1 MSTKKEDNSGEFKLS
16 TVSVKNRKTVYL
28 IIMILLIGGISAYN
42 NMSRE
47 SFPEIQVPKIFVNVA
62 YPGNSPDI
70 VKDKIIK
77 PIEKELNTIKGV
89 DKIEANALQDMGY
102 LIVEFDFSISTKEA
116 KDLVTDAVADAKS
129 DKNFA
134 TDLPYEP
141 IIQEMDVNEM
151 PVVNINLSGD
161 FPIEVLNSK
170 AEYLQDKIEALTEI
184 NEVAIR
190 GVQDQKLKIEVKQ
203 DMAESKQVSVD
214 DIEQAIARENIN
226 VGAGSLKIDGVEHFV
241 MLEGKFTEIEEIQNM
256 IVKHDGDRDVYMYE
270 VANVSFGDADTTSY
284 ARENDLPVVML
295 DVKKRAG
302 ANIIDAI
309 DQIKEIVEKAQKDGS
324 LTGINVSF
332 TNDQSD
338 KIRSQVSNLEN
349 SIILG
354 VILVVG
360 VLLFFLGLRNALFV
374 GVAIPLSMFMSFM
387 LLHMAGVTLNVMVLF
402 SLVLALGMLVDNGI
416 VVVENVYRLMD
427 EEGMDGLSAAIK
439 GVGEVAWP
447 IIASTAT
454 TLAAFVPLAIWPG
467 IMGEFMKYLPITLMI
482 VLGSS
487 LFVALVINPVLTAV
501 MMKLKEQDKNF
512 EKRDWIIL
520 VAASV
525 LSLALA
531 SPQAGGFGTLGYIV
545 LIGYSLFRFV
555 LHSKETPKTFSII
568 PAVILMAFAL
578 LQYMMVSLAAG
589 NGLMLVGLFI
599 LFNRFYSIPV
609 TDWFQNKAL
618 PKLENG
624 YKKLLEWTLKGWRPV
639 WILVGTFGLLILS
652 FVLIGLFPTKVE
664 FFPDNEPNYVNIY
677 IEYPVGTD
685 IEVTNNTTQD
695 IKSLVDEVLNEEI
708 QNTGKDKILWD
719 QNTYTYNEVYNI
731 KMFRDETGNEVYDT
745 VPLISS
751 VLEQV
756 GQGAGKDKFGG
767 SGSGTPHKSKI
778 TIKFSEFEHRRG
790 INTSILK
797 KRIEEKISSWKGNL
811 ADLKIIVDK
820 EPVGPPTKDPI
831 YIEVTGSENYDLL
844 VEAATEIK
852 KFVNAQH
859 IEGMQKV
866 DTDVKM
872 SKAEFKIIFDRV
884 KLRTSGMSFG
894 QVAATIRTALF
905 GKDVS
910 TFEKNDEIYD
920 LNIRFDEQ
928 FRGDIDALLNQKIMF
943 RNNKGQFLT
952 IPIMSVVKNYEI
964 VYKNT
969 SIRRE
974 DLENIVVA
982 SAGVQEGA
990 DGNALVAIAKE
1001 KMLEFEQTPAWKKYT
1016 NQGISYKFGGQM
1028 EEQQKEMSFLTSALL
1043 IAVFL
1048 ILLIIVMQFN
1058 SYSTPIIIVMSVVLS
1073 LAGVFL
1079 GIVIGRNPFVIMM
1092 TMIGIISLA
1101 GIVVNNAIVLIDYTN
1116 VLRLR
1121 KKQDLGL
1128 SETEQLSVADVKD
1141 TIIDG
1146 GKTRL
1151 RPVLLT
1157 AITTILGLIPMA
1169 TGMNLDFYSLM
1180 SDFDPKIYFGGDN
1193 AQFFGPMS
1201 IAIMYGLTFATFL
1214 TLIVVPV
1221 MYYLLFRLKISMY
1234 RAFKWELKSEI

>member
-1 MSTKKEDNSGEFKLS
+1 MSSEKKEQSGEFKLS

-28 IIMILLIGGISAYN
+28 IIAILLLGGISAYR

-47 SFPEIQVPKIFVNVA
+47 SFPEVQIPKIFVNVP

-77 PIEKELNTIKGV
+77 PIEKELNNLKGV
-89 DKIEANALQDMGY
+89 EKIEANALQDMGY
-102 LIVEFDFSISTKEA
+102 LIVEFDFSVSSKEA
-116 KDLVTDAVADAKS
+116 KDLVTDAVSDAKS

-141 IIQEMDVNEM
+141 TIQELDVNDM

-170 AEYLQDKIEALTEI
+170 AEYLQDKIEALAEI
-184 NEVAIR
+184 NEVDIR

-203 DMAESKQVSVD
+203 DMAESKMVSVD
-214 DIEQAIARENIN
+214 DIEQAIARENVNI
-226 VGAGSLKIDGVEHFV
+226 GAGSLKIDGVEHFV
-241 MLEGKFTEIEEIQNM
+241 MLEGKFTTVEEIQNM
-256 IVKHDGDRDVYMYE
+256 VVKHDGDKDVYMYE
-270 VANVSFGDADTTSY
+270 VADVSFGDADTTSY

-309 DQIKEIVEKAQKDGS
+309 DQIKEIVEDAQSNGT
-324 LTGINVSF
+324 LAGINVSF

-387 LLHMAGVTLNVMVLF
+387 LLHAAGVTLNVMVLF

-427 EEGMDGLSAAIK
+427 EGYDGFQAAIK

-454 TLAAFVPLAIWPG
+454 TLAAFIPLAIWPG
-467 IMGEFMKYLPITLMI
+467 MMGEFMKYLPITLMI

-501 MMKLKEQDKNF
+501 MMKLEEKDKKLVN
-512 EKRDWIIL
+512 RDWIIL
-520 VAASV
+520 IASSV

-531 SPQAGGFGTLGYIV
+531 SPQGALFGGIGYTF
-545 LIGYSLFRFV
+545 LIGYALFRFV
-555 LHSKETPKTFSII
+555 LHSKSTPKSFSLL
-568 PAVILMAFAL
+568 PAAVIIGFAFL
-578 LQYMMVSLAAG
+578 HYMMVSLAAG
-589 NGLMLVGLFI
+589 NGLMIIGLFL

-618 PKLENG
+618 PKLELG
-624 YKKLLEWTLKGWRPV
+624 YRDTLAWIMKGKRPI
-639 WILVGTFGLLILS
+639 WIFAGTFGILILS
-652 FVLIGLFPTKVE
+652 FVLIAKFPTETV

-677 IEYPVGTD
+677 IECPVGTD
-685 IEVTNNTTQD
+685 IEVTNNTTKD
-695 IKSLVDEVLNEEI
+695 IKKIVDGVLNDTIE
-708 QNTGKDKILWD
+708 NSGDDKILWKD
-719 QNTYTYNEVYNI
+719 DTYTYNTIYNL
-731 KMFRDETGNEVYDT
+731 KKVTNENGDITFDT
-745 VPLISS
+745 IPFISS

-756 GQGAGKDKFGG
+756 GAGAGKDRFGG
-767 SGSGTPHKSKI
+767 SASGTPHKSKI
-778 TIKFSEFEHRRG
+778 TIKFSEFEHRKG
-790 INTSILK
+790 LNTSIVK
-797 KRIEEKISSWKGNL
+797 KKIEEAIHNWNGNI
-811 ADLKIIVDK
+811 ADLKILVDK
-820 EPVGPPTKDPI
+820 EEVGPPTKDPI

-852 KFVNAQH
+852 NYINAQQ

-866 DTDVKM
+866 DTDVKI
-872 SKAEFKIIFDRV
+872 SKAEFKILFDRV

-894 QVAATIRTALF
+894 QVGSTIRTALF

-910 TFEKNDEIYD
+910 TFEKGDEIYD
-920 LNIRFDEQ
+920 LNIRFEDQ

-943 RNNKGQFLT
+943 RNNRGQFLT
-952 IPIMSVVKNYEI
+952 VPIMSVVKDYEI

-974 DLENIVVA
+974 DLENIVIA
-982 SAGVQEGA
+982 SAGIEEGA
-990 DGNALVAIAKE
+990 NGNNLVKITEE
-1001 KMLEFEQTPAWKKYT
+1001 KMVAFESSPAWQKYAA
-1016 NQGISYKFGGQM
+1016 QGIKFKFGGEM
-1028 EEQQKEMSFLTSALL
+1028 EEQQKEMSFLTTALL

-1058 SYSTPIIIVMSVVLS
+1058 SYSTPLIIVMSVVLS

-1116 VLRLR
+1116 LLRTRR
-1121 KKQDLGL
+1121 KEELGM
-1128 SETEQLSVADVKD
+1128 SEEDQLSIDDVKEA
-1141 TIIDG
+1141 IISG
-1146 GKTRL
+1146 GQTRL

-1169 TGMNLDFYSLM
+1169 TGMNLDFYSLI
-1180 SDFDPKIYFGGDN
+1180 SDLDPKIYFGGDN
-1193 AQFFGPMS
+1193 AMFFGPMS
-1201 IAIMYGLTFATFL
+1201 VAIIYGLTFATFL

-1221 MYYLLFRLKISMY
+1221 MYYLLFRTKLWFYRVSGWQLREKI
-1234 RAFKWELKSEI
+1234 

>member
-1 MSTKKEDNSGEFKLS
+1 MSSDKKESSGEFKLS
-16 TVSVKNRKTVYL
+16 TASVKNRKTVYL
-28 IIMILLIGGISAYN
+28 VIMILLLGGISAYQ

-47 SFPEIQVPKIFVNVA
+47 SFPEVQIPKIFVNVP

-70 VKDKIIK
+70 VRDKIIK
-77 PIEKELNTIKGV
+77 PIEKELNNLKGV
-89 DKIEANALQDMGY
+89 EKIEANALQDMGY
-102 LIVEFDFSISTKEA
+102 LIVEFDFSVSSKEA
-116 KDLVTDAVADAKS
+116 KDLVTDAVTDAKS

-141 IIQEMDVNEM
+141 TIQELDVNDM

-161 FPIEVLNSK
+161 FPIEVLNTK
-170 AEYLQDKIEALTEI
+170 AEYLQDKIEALAEI
-184 NEVAIR
+184 NEVSIR

-203 DMAESKQVSVD
+203 DMAESKMVSVD
-214 DIEQAIARENIN
+214 DIEAAISRENVN

-241 MLEGKFTEIEEIQNM
+241 MLEGKFTTVEEIQNM
-256 IVKHDGDRDVYMYE
+256 VVKHDGDKDVYMYE

-309 DQIKEIVEKAQKDGS
+309 DQIKEIVREAKNNGTLAG
-324 LTGINVSF
+324 LNVSF

-387 LLHMAGVTLNVMVLF
+387 LLHAAGVTLNVMVLF

-427 EEGMDGLSAAIK
+427 EGMDGFQAAIK

-467 IMGEFMKYLPITLMI
+467 MMGEFMKYLPITLMI

-501 MMKLKEQDKNF
+501 MMKLKEDDKKL
-512 EKRDWIIL
+512 ETRDYIIL
-520 VAASV
+520 IAASV

-531 SPQAGGFGTLGYIV
+531 APQGSALGVLGYV
-545 LIGYSLFRFV
+545 VVIGYALFRFV
-555 LHSKETPKTFSII
+555 LHSKETAKTFSLI
-568 PAVILMAFAL
+568 PAVIIIGFAFL
-578 LQYMMVSLAAG
+578 HYMMVSLAAG
-589 NGLMLVGLFI
+589 NGLMVVGIFI

-609 TDWFQNKAL
+609 TEWFQNKSL
-618 PKLENG
+618 PKMELG
-624 YKKLLEWTLKGWRPV
+624 YRNALAWIMKGKRPIWV
-639 WILVGTFGLLILS
+639 FLGTFGVLILS
-652 FVLIGLFPTKVE
+652 FVLIAKFPTETV
-664 FFPDNEPNYVNIY
+664 FFPDSEPNYVNIY
-677 IEYPVGTD
+677 IEYPIGTD
-685 IEVTNNTTQD
+685 IEVTNNTTKD
-695 IKSLVDEVLNEEI
+695 IKHLVDEVLNEEI
-708 QNTGKDKILWD
+708 ENSGENKITWSAD
-719 QNTYTYNEVYNI
+719 TYTYNTVYNVKKVTDKNGTI
-731 KMFRDETGNEVYDT
+731 HYDT
-745 VPLISS
+745 VPFISS
-751 VLEQV
+751 ILEQV
-756 GQGAGKDKFGG
+756 GAGAGKDRFGG
-767 SGSGTPHKSKI
+767 AGSGTPHKSKI
-778 TIKFSEFEHRRG
+778 TIKFSEFEHRKD
-790 INTSILK
+790 INTSIVK
-797 KRIEEKISSWKGNL
+797 KKIEDKIHNWNGNI
-811 ADLKIIVDK
+811 ADLKILVDK
-820 EPVGPPTKDPI
+820 EQVGPPTKDPI
-831 YIEVTGSENYDLL
+831 YIEVSGSEDYGLL

-852 KFVNAQH
+852 NYINAQQ

-866 DTDVKM
+866 DTDVKI

-894 QVAATIRTALF
+894 QVASTIRTALF

-910 TFEKNDEIYD
+910 TFEKGDEIYD
-920 LNIRFDEQ
+920 LNIRFEDQ

-943 RNNKGQFLT
+943 RNNRGQFLT
-952 IPIMSVVKNYEI
+952 VPIMSVVKDYEI

-974 DLENIVVA
+974 DMENLVVA
-982 SAGVQEGA
+982 SAGVEEGA
-990 DGNALVAIAKE
+990 NGNNLVKIAKE
-1001 KMLEFEQTPAWKKYT
+1001 EMVAFEKSDVWQKYAS
-1016 NQGISYKFGGQM
+1016 QGIKYNFGGEM

-1058 SYSTPIIIVMSVVLS
+1058 SYSTPLIIVMSVVLS

-1116 VLRLR
+1116 LLRTRR
-1121 KKQDLGL
+1121 KEELGM
-1128 SETEQLSVADVKD
+1128 TEEDQLSIADVKEA
-1141 TIIDG
+1141 IITG
-1146 GKTRL
+1146 GQTRL

-1169 TGMNLDFYSLM
+1169 TGMNLDFYSLI
-1180 SDFDPKIYFGGDN
+1180 SDLDPKIYFGGDN
-1193 AQFFGPMS
+1193 AMFFGPMS
-1201 IAIMYGLTFATFL
+1201 VAIIYGLTFATFL

-1221 MYYLLFRLKISMY
+1221 MYYLLFRLKLWFY
-1234 RAFKWELKSEI
+1234 RVSGWNLREKI

>member
-1 MSTKKEDNSGEFKLS
+1 MSSEKKEQSGEFKLS

-28 IIMILLIGGISAYN
+28 IIAILLLGGISAYR

-47 SFPEIQVPKIFVNVA
+47 SFPEVQIPKIFVSVP

-77 PIEKELNTIKGV
+77 PIEKELNNLKGV
-89 DKIEANALQDMGY
+89 EKIEANALQDMGY
-102 LIVEFDFSISTKEA
+102 LIVEFDFSVSSKEA
-116 KDLVTDAVADAKS
+116 KDLVTDAVSDAKS

-141 IIQEMDVNEM
+141 TIQELDVNDM

-170 AEYLQDKIEALTEI
+170 AEYLQDKIEALAEI
-184 NEVAIR
+184 NEVDIR

-203 DMAESKQVSVD
+203 DMAESKMVSVD
-214 DIEQAIARENIN
+214 DIEQAIARENVNI
-226 VGAGSLKIDGVEHFV
+226 GAGSLKIDGVEHFV
-241 MLEGKFTEIEEIQNM
+241 MLEGKFTTVEEIQNM
-256 IVKHDGDRDVYMYE
+256 VVKHDGDKDVYMYE
-270 VANVSFGDADTTSY
+270 VADVSFGDADTTSY

-309 DQIKEIVEKAQKDGS
+309 DQIKEIVEDAQSNGT
-324 LTGINVSF
+324 LAGINVSF

-387 LLHMAGVTLNVMVLF
+387 LLHAAGVTLNVMVLF

-427 EEGMDGLSAAIK
+427 EGYDGFQAAIK

-454 TLAAFVPLAIWPG
+454 TLAAFIPLAIWPG
-467 IMGEFMKYLPITLMI
+467 MMGEFMKYLPITLMI

-501 MMKLKEQDKNF
+501 MMKLEEKDKKLVN
-512 EKRDWIIL
+512 RDWIIL
-520 VAASV
+520 IASSV

-531 SPQAGGFGTLGYIV
+531 SPQGALFGGIGYTF
-545 LIGYSLFRFV
+545 LIGYALFRFV
-555 LHSKETPKTFSII
+555 LHSKSTPKSFSLL
-568 PAVILMAFAL
+568 PAAVIIGFAFL
-578 LQYMMVSLAAG
+578 HYMMVSLAAG
-589 NGLMLVGLFI
+589 NGLMIIGLFL

-618 PKLENG
+618 PKLELG
-624 YKKLLEWTLKGWRPV
+624 YRDTLAWIMKGKRPI
-639 WILVGTFGLLILS
+639 WIFAGTFGILILS
-652 FVLIGLFPTKVE
+652 FVLIAKFPTETV

-685 IEVTNNTTQD
+685 IEVTNNTTKD
-695 IKSLVDEVLNEEI
+695 IKKIVDGVLNDTIE
-708 QNTGKDKILWD
+708 NSGDDKILWKD
-719 QNTYTYNEVYNI
+719 DTYTYNTIYNL
-731 KMFRDETGNEVYDT
+731 KKVTNENGDITFDT
-745 VPLISS
+745 IPFISS

-756 GQGAGKDKFGG
+756 GAGAGKDRFGG
-767 SGSGTPHKSKI
+767 SASGTPHKSKI
-778 TIKFSEFEHRRG
+778 TIKFSEFEHRKG
-790 INTSILK
+790 LNTSIVK
-797 KRIEEKISSWKGNL
+797 KKIEEAIHNWNGNI
-811 ADLKIIVDK
+811 ADLKILVDK
-820 EPVGPPTKDPI
+820 EEVGPPTKDPI

-852 KFVNAQH
+852 NYINAQQ

-866 DTDVKM
+866 DTDVKI
-872 SKAEFKIIFDRV
+872 SKAEFKILFDRV

-894 QVAATIRTALF
+894 QVGSTIRTALF

-910 TFEKNDEIYD
+910 TFEKGDEIYD
-920 LNIRFDEQ
+920 LNIRFEDQ

-943 RNNKGQFLT
+943 RNNRGQFLT
-952 IPIMSVVKNYEI
+952 VPIMSVVKDYEI

-974 DLENIVVA
+974 DLENIVIA
-982 SAGVQEGA
+982 SAGIEEGA
-990 DGNALVAIAKE
+990 NGNNLVKITEE
-1001 KMLEFEQTPAWKKYT
+1001 KMVAFESSPAWQKYAA
-1016 NQGISYKFGGQM
+1016 QGIKFKFGGEM
-1028 EEQQKEMSFLTSALL
+1028 EEQQKEMSFLTTALL

-1058 SYSTPIIIVMSVVLS
+1058 SYSTPLIIVMSVVLS

-1116 VLRLR
+1116 LLRTRR
-1121 KKQDLGL
+1121 KEELGM
-1128 SETEQLSVADVKD
+1128 SEEDQLSIDDVKEA
-1141 TIIDG
+1141 IISG
-1146 GKTRL
+1146 GQTRL

-1169 TGMNLDFYSLM
+1169 TGMNLDFYSLI
-1180 SDFDPKIYFGGDN
+1180 SDLDPKIYFGGDN
-1193 AQFFGPMS
+1193 AMFFGPMS
-1201 IAIMYGLTFATFL
+1201 VAIIYGLTFATFL

-1221 MYYLLFRLKISMY
+1221 MYYLLFRTKLWFYRVSGWQLREKI
-1234 RAFKWELKSEI
+1234 

>member
-1 MSTKKEDNSGEFKLS
+1 MSSDKKENSGEFKLS
-16 TVSVKNRKTVYL
+16 TASVKNRKTVYL
-28 IIMILLIGGISAYN
+28 VIMILLLGGISAYQN
-42 NMSRE
+42 LSRE
-47 SFPEIQVPKIFVNVA
+47 SFPEVQIPKIFVNVP

-70 VKDKIIK
+70 VRDKIIK
-77 PIEKELNTIKGV
+77 PIEKELNNLKGV
-89 DKIEANALQDMGY
+89 EKIEANALQDMGY
-102 LIVEFDFSISTKEA
+102 LIVEFDFSVSSKEA
-116 KDLVTDAVADAKS
+116 KDLVTDAVTDAKS

-141 IIQEMDVNEM
+141 TIQELDVNDM

-161 FPIEVLNSK
+161 FPIEVLNAK
-170 AEYLQDKIEALTEI
+170 AEYLQDKIEALAEI
-184 NEVAIR
+184 NEVDIR

-203 DMAESKQVSVD
+203 DMAESKMVSVD
-214 DIEQAIARENIN
+214 DIEAAISRENVN

-241 MLEGKFTEIEEIQNM
+241 MLEGKFTTVDEIQNM
-256 IVKHDGDRDVYMYE
+256 VVKHDGDKDVYMYE

-302 ANIIDAI
+302 ANIINAI
-309 DQIKEIVEKAQKDGS
+309 DQIKDIVNDAKDDGT
-324 LTGINVSF
+324 LAGINVSF

-387 LLHMAGVTLNVMVLF
+387 LLHAAGVTLNVMVLF

-427 EEGMDGLSAAIK
+427 EGYDGFQAAIK

-467 IMGEFMKYLPITLMI
+467 TMGEFMKFLPITLMI

-501 MMKLKEQDKNF
+501 MMKLKEEDKKL
-512 EKRDWIIL
+512 ETRDFIVVI
-520 VAASV
+520 AASV
-525 LSLALA
+525 LSLAMA
-531 SPQAGGFGTLGYIV
+531 SPQAMIVGGIGYAI

-555 LHSKETPKTFSII
+555 LHSKDTAKTFSLI
-568 PAVILMAFAL
+568 PAVIIIGFAFL
-578 LQYMMVSLAAG
+578 HYMMVSLAAG
-589 NGLMLVGLFI
+589 NGLMLVGGFI

-618 PKLENG
+618 PKMENG
-624 YKKLLEWTLKGWRPV
+624 YRNALAWIMNGKRPIWV
-639 WILVGTFGLLILS
+639 FSGTFGILILS
-652 FVLIGLFPTKVE
+652 FVLIAKFPTETV

-685 IEVTNNTTQD
+685 IEVTNNTTKE
-695 IKSLVDEVLNEEI
+695 IKQLVDEVLNEEVE
-708 QNTGKDKILWD
+708 NSGEHKINWKAD
-719 QNTYTYNEVYNI
+719 TYTYNSVYNLKKVKDAGGEI
-731 KMFRDETGNEVYDT
+731 HYDT
-745 VPLISS
+745 VPFISS

-756 GQGAGKDKFGG
+756 GAGAGKDRFGG
-767 SGSGTPHKSKI
+767 SANGTPHKSKI
-778 TIKFSEFEHRRG
+778 TIKFSEFEHRKG
-790 INTSILK
+790 LNTSIVK
-797 KRIEEKISSWKGNL
+797 KKIEDKIHYWNGNI
-811 ADLKIIVDK
+811 ADLKILVDK
-820 EPVGPPTKDPI
+820 EEVGPPTQDPI

-852 KFVNAQH
+852 KFINAQQ
-859 IEGMQKV
+859 IDGMQKV
-866 DTDVKM
+866 DTDVKI
-872 SKAEFKIIFDRV
+872 SKAEFRIIFDRV

-894 QVAATIRTALF
+894 QVASTIRTALF

-910 TFEKNDEIYD
+910 TFEKGDEIYD
-920 LNIRFDEQ
+920 LNIRFEDE

-943 RNNKGQFLT
+943 RNNRGQFLT
-952 IPIMSVVKNYEI
+952 VPIMSVVKDYEI

-974 DLENIVVA
+974 DMENMVIA
-982 SAGVQEGA
+982 SAGVEEGA
-990 DGNALVAIAKE
+990 NGNNLVKITKE
-1001 KMLEFEQTPAWKKYT
+1001 KMVEFEKSDVWQKYES
-1016 NQGISYKFGGQM
+1016 QGIKYKFGGEM
-1028 EEQQKEMSFLTSALL
+1028 EEQQKEMSFLTTALL

-1058 SYSTPIIIVMSVVLS
+1058 SYSTPLIIVMSVVLS

-1116 VLRLR
+1116 LLRTRR
-1121 KKQDLGL
+1121 KEELGMTD
-1128 SETEQLSVADVKD
+1128 EDQLSIADVKEA
-1141 TIIDG
+1141 IITG
-1146 GKTRL
+1146 GQTRL

-1180 SDFDPKIYFGGDN
+1180 SDLDPKIYFGGDN
-1193 AQFFGPMS
+1193 AMFFGPMS
-1201 IAIMYGLTFATFL
+1201 VAIIYGLTFATFL

-1221 MYYLLFRLKISMY
+1221 MYYLLFRLKLWFY
-1234 RAFKWELKSEI
+1234 RVSGWQLREKI